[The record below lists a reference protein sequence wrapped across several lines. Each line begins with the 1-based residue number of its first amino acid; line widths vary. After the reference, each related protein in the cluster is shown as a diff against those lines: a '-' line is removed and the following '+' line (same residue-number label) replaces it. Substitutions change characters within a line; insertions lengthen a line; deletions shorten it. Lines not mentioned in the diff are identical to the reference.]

1 MISNFPFLDVI
12 KYMPVNLKSILMNV
26 PIEIMK
32 EMEEIRL
39 RLNKPLII
47 SGSTKEYF
55 ISTKGLTTEISN
67 AYLITPEDISN
78 AVQLISNF
86 SLYSVEDEV
95 KNGFVTISGGH
106 RIGIA
111 GKVVTENSKIRTI
124 KNITFINYRIA
135 KEILGASDKI
145 INHIIRAPNYVFNT
159 LIISPPQCGKTT
171 LLRDIIRQ
179 ISNGIS
185 GSNFSGRKVSLVDE
199 RSEIAACALGH
210 PRNDIGMRTDVLD
223 GCPKAEGIIMM
234 VRSMSPD
241 VIATDEI
248 GRDEDGKAILDAV
261 NAGVKIITT
270 IHGNSIE
277 DFLKKTTLK
286 PLHNNVF
293 ERIIVLSRRLGV
305 GTVEKIVNGEFQ
317 SIINSYELRGM
328 K

>member
-1 MISNFPFLDVI
+1 MVSNLPFIDVI
-12 KYMPVNLKSILMNV
+12 KYMPINLKAFLLNV

-39 RLNKPLII
+39 RLNMPLII
-47 SGSTKEYF
+47 SGYTKEYF
-55 ISTKGLTTEISN
+55 ISAKGLTTQIGD

-86 SLYSVEDEV
+86 SIYSVEDEV

-106 RIGIA
+106 RVGIA
-111 GKVVTENSKIRTI
+111 GKVVIENNKVRTI
-124 KNITFINYRIA
+124 RNITFINYRIA
-135 KEILGASDKI
+135 KEVLGASDKI

-171 LLRDIIRQ
+171 LLRDIVRQ

-185 GSNFSGRKVSLVDE
+185 ELNLCGRKVSLVDE
-199 RSEIAACALGH
+199 RSEIAACILGQ
-210 PRNDIGMRTDVLD
+210 PRNQIGIRTDVLD

-234 VRSMSPD
+234 IRSMSPD

-248 GRDEDGKAILDAV
+248 GRDEDGKAIFDAV

-277 DFLKKTTLK
+277 DFLKKSSLK
-286 PLHNNVF
+286 PLHSNVF

-317 SIINSYELRGM
+317 SIINSYDLKEMR
-328 K
+328 